1 MTEIVT
7 ETSNMTIQELQPALV
22 GHFKKLTT
30 MNQLA
35 HAYLFA
41 GQEGVGKIELAQWVA
56 MRLFCTA
63 DEDQK
68 PCGICAECRRIL
80 SGNHPDVVV
89 VKPDGQSIK
98 VDQIRFLKSEFSKS
112 GVEGN
117 QKVFIIEKAESMTA
131 SAANSL
137 LKFLEEPVGTVT
149 AFLLTEN
156 KNQILP
162 TIQSRCQLV
171 NFATLSQDKLIQ
183 SLMNKGVLKD
193 QANLLVHVTESISRA
208 EELSQ
213 DENFIEMTKQVW
225 NWFNKLLKNDAES
238 FILVQTKLVPLVKEK
253 GQQLLMADLITL
265 LARDCL
271 LVRYNRQEQI
281 SFSDRLTEIDK
292 AIQLISDEKLVEILD
307 NCLQIKNLL
316 QMNIAFQSVLESTTL
331 KLIDL

>member
-1 MTEIVT
+1 MAEMDTKA
-7 ETSNMTIQELQPALV
+7 SSMTIQELQPTLV
-22 GHFKKLTT
+22 AHFKKLTIA
-30 MNQLA
+30 NQLA

-41 GQEGVGKIELAQWVA
+41 GQEGVGKSELAQWVA

-63 DEDQK
+63 EVDQK

-89 VKPDGQSIK
+89 VKPEGQSIK

-137 LKFLEEPVGTVT
+137 LKFLEEPVGNVT

-171 NFATLSQDKLIQ
+171 NFAALSQAKLVQ
-183 SLMNKGVLKD
+183 SLLDKGVLKD

-208 EELSQ
+208 EELAD
-213 DENFIEMTKQVW
+213 DEDFSEMTKQIW
-225 NWFNKLLKNDAES
+225 NWFSKLLKNDTES
-238 FILVQTKLVPLVKEK
+238 FILVQTKLVPLAKEK
-253 GQQLLMADLITL
+253 TQQMLMADLITL

-271 LVRYNRQEQI
+271 LIRYDRKAQV
-281 SFSDRLTEIDK
+281 SFSGRLVEIGK
-292 AIQLISDEKLVEILD
+292 IIEPISDKKLIDILD

-316 QMNIAFQSVLESTTL
+316 QMNITFQSVLESTTL
-331 KLIDL
+331 KVIDL